1 MNFEHMG
8 IRWGYAFLRTT
19 SHVPE
24 LEELLVQA
32 VEMYL
37 MGEEERIV
45 KTSNY
50 EGKLY
55 TQRRH
60 EILGGLGGQR
70 FDAELETAQGK
81 DSATFMV
88 NEQTGAGSG
97 FSRN

>member
-19 SHVPE
+19 SHAPG
-24 LEELLVQA
+24 LEDLLVQA

-37 MGEEERIV
+37 MGEEERNV

-50 EGKLY
+50 EGELY
-55 TQRRH
+55 T
-60 EILGGLGGQR
+60 GGFGGQR
-70 FDAELETAQGK
+70 FDAELETTQGR
-81 DSATFMV
+81 DSATFLV